1 MARSTYDDFIIKEKI
16 GSGSYGVVF
25 KVIRKVDRVTYA
37 MKEIDLAGMSRK
49 EQEEC
54 IRETRVLSS
63 LDSDFIIKYYDSF
76 LERGK
81 LYIITEYAANGNL
94 HDYIKKQKLRLP
106 EELIWKL
113 FVQILLGLN
122 HMHSKKILHRDI
134 KTLNVFLDESMN
146 VKLGDMG
153 VAKILSTHTNF
164 AKTIVGTPYYLSPE
178 LCEDKPYNEKSDV
191 WALGVV
197 LYECCVLRHPFDA
210 DNQGALIL
218 KILRGKYPPVSGYTP
233 EVSDIVKRCL
243 TQNANRRPNTYK
255 LLLLPIVRQHAEEL
269 GLPLPDQQSL
279 LAMAERKPTAS
290 QSAGRPPSASR
301 AANGSVEGTP
311 SQQARDTAAQP
322 GDMNT
327 PPTVGALEV
336 MQALGPEHV
345 ASVMQDDHPYA
356 MNSTVKAAAA
366 EFQAGDAEAQSNDLA
381 ALLPHEEVTGSP
393 GGSPGDGKDSES
405 HSPEARPMTPVRT
418 AWGAR
423 SSASP
428 VPPAEPRAPDL
439 AELALEEDDDGE
451 EDDSRPNPYDDPRG
465 YHDPNDPDEEGDD
478 GGEEGEDDWQGDEG
492 EEYEDDTV
500 PEELDSQGHE
510 EHNSTGGYQPDPMRL
525 QHMRSAMM
533 IQRAA
538 CLDLIGDKAFNDLY
552 ALLKSN
558 QVDEASMTDLSRL
571 VFKIIPYDKSEVIQ
585 MMYKLLYLES
595 QLETGT

>member
-1 MARSTYDDFIIKEKI
+1 MKDKI
-16 GSGSYGVVF
+16 GHGSYGVVF
-25 KVIRKVDRVTYA
+25 KVVRKVDRMTYA
-37 MKEIDLAGMSRK
+37 MKEIDLQGMSRK

-81 LYIITEYAANGNL
+81 LYIITEYASNGNL
-94 HDYIKKQKLRLP
+94 HDYIKKQKQKLP

-134 KTLNVFLDESMN
+134 KTLNVFLDDDLN

-197 LYECCVLRHPFDA
+197 LYECCVQRHPFDA

-218 KILRGKYPPVSGYTP
+218 KILRGKYPPVVGYSP
-233 EVSDIVKRCL
+233 EVSDVIKRCL

-255 LLLLPIVRQHAEEL
+255 LLLLPGVRQKSQEL
-269 GLPLPDQQSL
+269 GIILPDTETL
-279 LAMAERKPTAS
+279 IALAEKSNTTKLTRSTSANKAPSSQPPTAPGD
-290 QSAGRPPSASR
+290 AGQPPTDKPAQGVIRVMGNMDQPPSAEVNHQ
-301 AANGSVEGTP
+301 AAVASNEDKAFVFGGTLKAQP
-311 SQQARDTAAQP
+311 PAQAAQAVDISVDNIP
-322 GDMNT
+322 VGDGGNNQAAWL
-327 PPTVGALEV
+327 VG
-336 MQALGPEHV
+336 LGARPAV
-345 ASVMQDDHPYA
+345 VAAASVQDVPA
-356 MNSTVKAAAA
+356 NAGAAARN
-366 EFQAGDAEAQSNDLA
+366 GWG
-381 ALLPHEEVTGSP
+381 EV
-393 GGSPGDGKDSES
+393 
-405 HSPEARPMTPVRT
+405 
-418 AWGAR
+418 
-423 SSASP
+423 
-428 VPPAEPRAPDL
+428 PDMSGL
-439 AELALEEDDDGE
+439 QLD
-451 EDDSRPNPYDDPRG
+451 
-465 YHDPNDPDEEGDD
+465 DEEGDEEENVHNPYDNPYREPDDEHD
-478 GGEEGEDDWQGDEG
+478 GEEEEGEEGEGEEDYDGAGDGEEEAD
-492 EEYEDDTV
+492 EEYEDDY
-500 PEELDSQGHE
+500 EEDDKDPAGS
-510 EHNSTGGYQPDPMRL
+510 SGGWQPDPGRL
-525 QHMRSAMM
+525 QGLRSAMM
-533 IQRAA
+533 LQRAA
-538 CLDLIGDKAFNDLY
+538 CLDLIGDKAFNELY

-595 QLETGT
+595 QLETDGNSAA